1 MPSQRVT
8 GTTRK
13 SAGVYRTPV
22 LVAIVGGSGAGK
34 SWVADQLKDL
44 LGPLAARLSL
54 DDFYRDRSH
63 LPFARRARIN
73 YDHPRAIDWV
83 AAERVLR
90 DCLAGRVARAP
101 RYNFARHARIPAN
114 WVLRPKPVILV
125 DGLWW
130 LRRPSLR
137 LLFALRIFVDC
148 SRRLRLSRRMARD
161 QCVRGRDKASI
172 HRQFRETVEPMN
184 RRFVDPQARL
194 AHIRLRSPVSA
205 LQVLQLAKRI
215 TKLLHAAEGPSANAQ
230 RVHSSQIR

>member
-1 MPSQRVT
+1 MPRQRVT

-13 SAGVYRTPV
+13 GAIVHRPPL

-34 SWVADQLKDL
+34 SWVADQLKDR
-44 LGPLAARLSL
+44 LGSLAARLSL

-63 LPFARRARIN
+63 LPFARRAQIN

-90 DCLAGRVARAP
+90 DCLSGRVARVP
-101 RYNFARHARIPAN
+101 RYNFARHARVRAN
-114 WVLRPKPVILV
+114 RILRPKPVILV

-137 LLFALRIFVDC
+137 RLFALRIFLDC
-148 SRRLRLSRRMARD
+148 NRRLRLSRRMARD
-161 QCVRGRDKASI
+161 QCVRGRNKGSI

-184 RRFVDPQARL
+184 RRFVEPQARL
-194 AHIRLRSPVSA
+194 AHIRLRSPVSD
-205 LQVLQLAKRI
+205 LQVSQLAERI
-215 TKLLHAAEGPSANAQ
+215 TKLLLAAEVPSANAQ
-230 RVHSSQIR
+230 RVHLSQIR